1 MNKFLSLLLFFISVI
16 SSAQEY
22 AASGIPEELKKN
34 AYAVVRN
41 DNTIITIN
49 DIDEMVTN
57 VNKTITI
64 LNKSGDDFSTVYIPY
79 DKGVSISDVKVMV
92 LDENGKVTKKYS
104 KSDFTD
110 VRHSSSYS
118 FYDDNRLMYLHH
130 MSVTYPYSI
139 QYTYVSKTENTV
151 FMPDFTP
158 LDGYNISTQ
167 STSLVVNNKS
177 GIVLRN
183 KIHENNFAKLI
194 YSQNSNTYSYSYQ
207 NVPAVDDERMS
218 PSLDQFLPRVEFSLD
233 KFTLEGK
240 QGELNNW
247 QEFGNWY
254 YKNLIFPSSEIT
266 PELSAE
272 VGALNLSGSTS
283 EKVKKLYQYM
293 QNKTRYVFVAIGIG
307 GWKPMLAEE
316 VRSKGYGDCK
326 ALTNYMRTLLEVA
339 GIRSYYC
346 VINDNRSIKKF
357 AADFPEMGGNHV
369 ILMIPTE
376 NETIWLENTSQNI
389 AFNHLSYT
397 SLDRNVFAI
406 SGDEVKLMDT
416 PSYKPEDS
424 KELLNASVKINT
436 DNSIEV
442 ESKFQF
448 SGSQYDFQLPITT
461 LNKDEV
467 VDVMKE
473 RFDNLKFENLSVENI
488 TNNRDDA
495 LVNYNM
501 KFKAKD
507 YSKKLGEDIFFRAMP
522 FIESTPFSSND
533 ERKLPVEV
541 SFSFQDIYKV
551 EFLIPAGY
559 KIAEL
564 PKSIGFSSEF
574 GDYAM
579 TFTAM
584 DGKLFVNRTIT
595 LKKQIYP
602 KEKYQD
608 YLNFRKKTTNL
619 DNTKILITK
628 Q

>member
-1 MNKFLSLLLFFISVI
+1 MNKFLSLLLLFISVI
-16 SSAQEY
+16 FSAQEY
-22 AASGIPEELKKN
+22 AASGITEELKKN

-49 DIDEMVTN
+49 DIDEMVTS
-57 VNKTITI
+57 VNKVITI
-64 LNKSGDDFSTVYIPY
+64 LNKSGDDFATVFIPY
-79 DKGVSISDVKVMV
+79 SKGVSISDVKVLI
-92 LDENGKVTKKYS
+92 LDEKGKVVKKYS

-110 VRHSSSYS
+110 VKHSSSFS

-130 MSVTYPYSI
+130 MSVTYPYSV
-139 QYTYVSKTENTV
+139 QYSYVSETENTV

-167 STSLVVNNKS
+167 STSLVINNKS

-183 KIHENNFAKLI
+183 KIHENNFTKLTS
-194 YSQNSNTYSYSYQ
+194 SQNLNTYSYSYQ

-240 QGELNNW
+240 QGILDNW
-247 QEFGNWY
+247 QGFGGWFY
-254 YKNLIFPSSEIT
+254 QNLIIPSSEET
-266 PELSAE
+266 PGLKAE
-272 VGALNLSGSTS
+272 VASLNLTGSTA

-293 QNKTRYVFVAIGIG
+293 QSKTRYVAILEGIG
-307 GWKPMLAEE
+307 GWKPMQAED
-316 VRSKGYGDCK
+316 VRNKGYGDCK
-326 ALTNYMRTLLEVA
+326 ALTNYMRTLLNIA
-339 GIRSYYC
+339 GIKSYYSR
-346 VINDNRSIKKF
+346 IKDDRSIQRY
-357 AADFPEMGGNHV
+357 DENFPKMGGNHI
-369 ILMIPTE
+369 ILMVPLEKDTL
-376 NETIWLENTSQNI
+376 WLENTSQNV
-389 AFNHLSYT
+389 AFNHLNYT
-397 SLDRNVFAI
+397 SLDRNVMALANN
-406 SGDEVKLMDT
+406 EVKFINT

-424 KELLNASVKINT
+424 KELLNAIVKINT

-442 ESKFQF
+442 ESKSQF

-461 LNKDEV
+461 LTKDEV
-467 VDVMKE
+467 IDVMKE
-473 RFDNLKFENLSVENI
+473 KFENLKFENLSVENI

-495 LVNYNM
+495 LVNYNL

-541 SFSFQDIYKV
+541 PFSYQDVYKV
-551 EFLIPAGY
+551 EFMLPAGY

-579 TFTAM
+579 TFTAI